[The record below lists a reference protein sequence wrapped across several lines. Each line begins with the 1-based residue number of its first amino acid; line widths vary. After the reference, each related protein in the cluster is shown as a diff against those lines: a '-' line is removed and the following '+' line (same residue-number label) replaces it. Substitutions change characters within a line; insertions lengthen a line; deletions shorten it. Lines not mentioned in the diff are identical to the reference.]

1 MKYFITFLA
10 FAFLLFSCTPKPG
23 NVNYKPSNKQEEILH
38 VIEVAPNWFKELP
51 EEEKF
56 IYSSATAVSKDYQ
69 LSIKKATLIA
79 KVELANRLGGT
90 VKSEESFQSVES
102 YIEDKL
108 TISKNFNLSLS
119 SSINEKLIEG
129 YKIEK
134 TLTVKEGEDFRTFVL
149 IKM

>member
-1 MKYFITFLA
+1 MKSFIIFLVLG
-10 FAFLLFSCTPKPG
+10 FLLFSCAPKPG
-23 NVNYKPSNKQEEILH
+23 NVNYKPSNKQEEVLH
-38 VIEVAPNWFKELP
+38 VIEVAPKWFKELP

-90 VKSEESFQSVES
+90 VNSEENFQSVES
-102 YIEDKL
+102 YIENKL
-108 TISKNFNLSLS
+108 TISKNFNLSS
-119 SSINEKLIEG
+119 SSSVNEKLIEG

-134 TLTVKEGEDFRTFVL
+134 TLTVQEGEDYRTFIL